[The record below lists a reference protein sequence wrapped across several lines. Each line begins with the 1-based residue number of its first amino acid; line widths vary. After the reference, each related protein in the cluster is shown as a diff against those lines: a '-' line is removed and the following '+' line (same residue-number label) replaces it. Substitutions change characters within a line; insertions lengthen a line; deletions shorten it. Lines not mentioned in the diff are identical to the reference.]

1 MAALSFKGG
10 SGLRGAKEVLMRAG
24 VAALLNASFHETFD
38 FPPVHPAGVA
48 VYDPVLGRYV
58 LMSCDPIDP
67 LCINPIVYYPYTSQ
81 GVIDAVNAALATGN
95 RTAILA
101 LAYEL
106 DGYNNGI
113 HYIDWSWPP
122 PNGMLELNDLRDVPS
137 GRRD

>member
-1 MAALSFKGG
+1 MNALRFKGG
-10 SGLRGAKEVLMRAG
+10 SGVSGAKEVLLRAG
-24 VAALLNASFHETFD
+24 VAALLNASFHEEMGHVIG
-38 FPPVHPAGVA
+38 PNGVW
-48 VYDPVLGRYV
+48 
-58 LMSCDPIDP
+58 
-67 LCINPIVYYPYTSQ
+67 PYTSAEI
-81 GVIDAVNAALATGN
+81 IDMVSIATCSN
-95 RTAILA
+95 SRTTMLA